1 MSWFWRGFQSA
12 VFYYVSC
19 APCNELAHRRR
30 RRKGAARS
38 RTEQGME
45 QGLFPHPS
53 PFSTN
58 IYWREEITL
67 GPGPPQKKRDR
78 DKERQQRARDRIADN
93 ECRRDLV
100 TGSSG
105 ETGTS
110 SADTMVASSSFHRVP
125 ELEQERRSGDNW
137 NRRRYQREDEILWG
151 IDSTSEAEDSYC
163 TARNPAVNDLHPP
176 VVSTQPTHPSET
188 RWMLQPPPSAKVM
201 EGKERATRSRSGSGD
216 SNGSSRRG
224 EIGLGKQIGERM
236 VEKKRR
242 NGQTPEPTTTGSA
255 AMSRAASIETSSSV
269 STRGQR
275 HDRDA
280 TASSSKIKSP
290 PINIIPDPKSPPR
303 VPIPTATEKPGPQH
317 RPPLQTIISS
327 TAVSP
332 VHSPS
337 KTSNPQYLSSRPPLM
352 QTTSASS
359 LRALQELI
367 SPSAA
372 LNSRPLSV
380 PDPPALPDPDGNEDQ
395 ELEIPKVKSLW
406 PPPAVGE
413 NGGWGLDGRERRRER
428 WSMDV

>member
-38 RTEQGME
+38 RTEQEME

-78 DKERQQRARDRIADN
+78 DKERQQRARDRIANN

-105 ETGTS
+105 DTGTS
-110 SADTMVASSSFHRVP
+110 SADTMVASSSVHRVT

-224 EIGLGKQIGERM
+224 EIRLGKQIGERM

-280 TASSSKIKSP
+280 TASPSKIKSP

-303 VPIPTATEKPGPQH
+303 VPIPTAAENSGPQH

-327 TAVSP
+327 TVVPP

-337 KTSNPQYLSSRPPLM
+337 KTSKPQYLSSRPPLM

-406 PPPAVGE
+406 PQPAVGE
-413 NGGWGLDGRERRRER
+413 DGGWGLNGRERRER